1 MKKISSLIYIMV
13 ALAFFSC
20 TDDEKDSP
28 ADNFDQTAM
37 LNNLSSN
44 VFIPHYSDLK
54 QEVAELNAKWNA
66 FKNSKSVADYTA
78 MSEQF
83 TSCYLSYQQINY
95 LDLGPAANVA
105 LRNNFNTF
113 PTDTAQINTNIQTGS
128 YNINTLRSY
137 PYKGFPALDYLFFRE
152 HINQLIVRLDDSNFT
167 TYVDDILTDMVN
179 STSTVFSEWTNNYGN
194 QFSSKT
200 GSDIGSSL
208 GMLTNAWNQHY
219 ERNFRDGKIGIPVG
233 IRSLGLPMP
242 EKAEAFYSGIS
253 TDLAIANLNA
263 MEQMYLG
270 IGKDGINRAS
280 FDDYLISAGA
290 AELDGR
296 IKAQFAA
303 AKAGLEFINN
313 GLLSDQIINNQSG
326 VEAAY
331 FELQKLILL
340 IKVELPSRL
349 GILITYQDNDGD

>member
-1 MKKISSLIYIMV
+1 MKKISSLIYVMV
-13 ALAFFSC
+13 ALTFFSC
-20 TDDEKDSP
+20 TDDDKDSI
-28 ADNFDQTAM
+28 ADNFDQAAM
-37 LNNLSSN
+37 LSNLSNN
-44 VFIPHYSDLK
+44 VFIPHYSALK
-54 QEVAELNAKWNA
+54 QEVSELNNKWNA
-66 FKNSKSVADYTA
+66 LKNSKSSADFTA

-83 TSCYLSYQQINY
+83 ATTYMAYQQINY
-95 LDLGPAANVA
+95 LEIGPAANVA
-105 LRNNFNTF
+105 LRNNLNTF
-113 PTDTAQINTNIQTGS
+113 PADTAKINTNIQSGN

-137 PYKGFPALDYLFFRE
+137 PQKGFPALDYLLYRE
-152 HINQLIVRLDDSNFT
+152 RMNQLLVRLDDSNFT
-167 TYVDDILTDMVN
+167 TYVDDLITDMVS
-179 STSTVFSEWTNNYGN
+179 STSTVFNEWNSSYGID
-194 QFSSKT
+194 FSTKT

-233 IRSLGLPMP
+233 IRSLGIPMP
-242 EKAEAFYSGIS
+242 DKAEAYFSGIS
-253 TDLAIANLNA
+253 TELAIENLNA

-270 IGKDGINRAS
+270 IGQDGINRPS
-280 FDDYLISAGA
+280 YDDYLISADA

-303 AKAGLEFINN
+303 AKAGLADINN
-313 GLLSDQIINNQSG
+313 GQLSDQIMNNQQS